1 MRLIDADALEQAID
15 KERQILI
22 EQGRPGA
29 EHIIVHYARRL
40 VEEAPTIDIESQ
52 YKAERETL
60 RMRCV
65 PGAEQAFDK
74 RMYGCLK
81 IVPVN
86 YKTEQK

>member
-1 MRLIDADALEQAID
+1 MRLIDADAL
-15 KERQILI
+15 KESIVVDD
-22 EQGRPGA
+22 EQG
-29 EHIIVHYARRL
+29 
-40 VEEAPTIDIESQ
+40 TIANYCRKVFLQCIESVPTVDAILAEK

-65 PGAEQAFDK
+65 PGAEQAFDR

-86 YKTEQK
+86 YKANAEQDS